1 LSAPIEAPDAIT
13 RTARPRL
20 NPTLARQRN
29 VILATLLAVAALA
42 WVLVVRQAS
51 GEDDMTM
58 SGLGLTT
65 SMGASAFIGMWA
77 LMMIGMMF
85 PASAPMIL
93 TFSTIQA
100 RRRAAGRPYVPASLF
115 TMSYILVWVT
125 FGVLALGLAAGM
137 DTLADRSDWLMANW
151 SRIAGAL
158 LVAAGV
164 YQLTPLKHI
173 CLRKCRTPM
182 GFLLEHWRD
191 GRSGAFAM
199 GLNHGLYCAGCCWL
213 LFVILVALGVM
224 NLAVMAPVGAV
235 VFAEKTLPRGEWIA
249 RVAGVG
255 LIAYGAFVLFF
266 PGALPGAM

>member
-1 LSAPIEAPDAIT
+1 MTDPIEAPDAIT
-13 RTARPRL
+13 RAGPPRL
-20 NPTLARQRN
+20 NPNLARQRN
-29 VILATLLAVAALA
+29 VILASLLAVAAVA
-42 WVLVVRQAS
+42 WIPIVRQAS
-51 GEDDMTM
+51 DESEMTM

-65 SMGASAFIGMWA
+65 GMGAWAFIGMWA
-77 LMMIGMMF
+77 LMMVGMMF

-93 TFSTIQA
+93 TFATIQA
-100 RRRAAGRPYVPASLF
+100 RRRAAGRPYVPTSLF
-115 TMSYILVWVT
+115 TMSYVLVWVI

-137 DTLADRSDWLMANW
+137 DTLAERSDWLTANW

-158 LVAAGV
+158 LAAAGF
-164 YQLTPLKHI
+164 YQLTRLKHL

-213 LFVILVALGVM
+213 LFVVLVALGVM
-224 NLAVMAPVGAV
+224 NLAVMAAV
-235 VFAEKTLPRGEWIA
+235 AAEVFAEKTLPRSDWIA

>member
-1 LSAPIEAPDAIT
+1 LTDPVEVPGSVT

-20 NPTLARQRN
+20 NPSLARQRD
-29 VILATLLAVAALA
+29 VILASLLALAALA
-42 WVLVVRQAS
+42 WIPVVQQAT

-65 SMGASAFIGMWA
+65 GMGAPAFIGMWA
-77 LMMIGMMF
+77 LMMVGMMF

-100 RRRAAGRPYVPASLF
+100 RRRAAGGPYVPTSLF
-115 TMSYILVWVT
+115 TMSYVLVWVI
-125 FGVLALGLAAGM
+125 FGVLALGVAAGM
-137 DTLADRSDWLMANW
+137 DTFAERSDWLMANW

-164 YQLTPLKHI
+164 YQLTPLKRI

-213 LFVILVALGVM
+213 LFVIIVALGVM
-224 NLAVMAPVGAV
+224 NLAVMAAVAAV
-235 VFAEKTLPRGEWIA
+235 VFAEKTLPRGEWTA
-249 RVAGVG
+249 HVAGVG
-255 LIAYGAFVLFF
+255 LIAYGAFAFF
-266 PGALPGAM
+266 VPGALPGAM